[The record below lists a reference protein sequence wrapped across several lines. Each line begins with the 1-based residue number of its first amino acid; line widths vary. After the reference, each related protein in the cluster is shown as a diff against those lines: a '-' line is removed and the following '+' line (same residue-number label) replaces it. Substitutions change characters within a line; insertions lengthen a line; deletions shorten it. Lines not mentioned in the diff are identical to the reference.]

1 MSSEQGAF
9 EIFVRTFAG
18 DGGPWRVST
27 TGGAHPIWSKTAN
40 ELMYTIDDQIMMV
53 PYRFDG
59 RPSRPTR
66 LGRGHPFATRPA
78 GRRGRYD
85 LHPDGKR
92 AIVATPDT
100 TGAITYDKV
109 VFVFNFFEELRRRLP
124 AGASVNRE

>member
-9 EIFVRTFAG
+9 EIFVRTFEG
-18 DGGPWRVST
+18 EGGPWRVST
-27 TGGAHPIWSKTAN
+27 TGGAHPVWSKTAN

-59 RPSRPTR
+59 RTFTANSPRPWSPVRYATGGPTR
-66 LGRGHPFATRPA
+66 K
-78 GRRGRYD
+78 YD

-100 TGAITYDKV
+100 TGTTRMTRSCSCSISSKSCD
-109 VFVFNFFEELRRRLP
+109 
-124 AGASVNRE
+124 AGYRCRAQGR